1 MSPPRNAKPR
11 MAAGLGQIKSTTAI
25 TKRTA
30 GRPEFQGNRRN
41 ARNADQRPP
50 QWDEP
55 SESDAMRLLERLWG
69 RS

>member
-1 MSPPRNAKPR
+1 M
-11 MAAGLGQIKSTTAI
+11 G
-25 TKRTA
+25 
-30 GRPEFQGNRRN
+30 PEFQGNRRN